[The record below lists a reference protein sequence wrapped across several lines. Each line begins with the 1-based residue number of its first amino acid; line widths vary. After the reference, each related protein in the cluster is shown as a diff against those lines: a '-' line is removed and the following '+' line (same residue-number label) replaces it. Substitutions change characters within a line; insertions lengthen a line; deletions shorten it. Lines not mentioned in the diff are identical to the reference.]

1 MMGYAAEVSV
11 SVMGTSVALIR
22 RNIWTLFV
30 LFVVLSSIM
39 LAVIAVY
46 RWQGMVKEAQAHH
59 QARVSLIANASHSAF
74 LYQEMLLEFIG
85 RELLQD
91 FQLSEQDDAQHSPL
105 LDHLLQVNTS
115 ITAFGLAL
123 PNGQLVRISSNGD
136 IENLPNLLLSDASR
150 DSFLHAL
157 RSPKMVLGR
166 TYFMPALSEW
176 VIPLRKALRNEQGD
190 VIAVMTAGVHLDRAS
205 DVFSRPLNGKVLDNV
220 VMYRDRDGYI
230 QYASAAVE
238 QMSELYVNPQ
248 DSAVVSAVQLAVQQ
262 VSKQDLASL
271 KSSGAV
277 YPYRVQ
283 RGEHRLL
290 GAAAFDPRFEL
301 WLISEVNEQEVW
313 DEFCVSFRLYMLLF
327 LLLQVL
333 AGFLFRSIANKE
345 KEQREQLMHM
355 ANHDALTQLLNRH
368 SLSQVTDA
376 YFKTETPFSLLFIDM
391 DSFKGVNDNFGHD
404 CGDQVLIELAR
415 RLGVHAEPDDVLA
428 RLGGDE
434 FALICPH
441 VDRDVLALKVERLI
455 AAATQVYSVYGFE
468 FQLGVS
474 VGIAL
479 YPEHGSNLNGLLRSA
494 DIAMYE
500 AKKQRNSLCFYADN
514 MEKQYLRNIKIEQAL
529 RLALQNNELSM
540 VYQPQVNSQ
549 GRLLG
554 VEALVRWHSA
564 ELGVVPPDQFI
575 SVAEH
580 CGLMLPI
587 GNFIIRQTLTEMH
600 RLQTELGQVFDVAI
614 NISLRQFT
622 QPGFVES
629 VLYWIDQQPLARHSI
644 TLEVTESLFI
654 EDIDLVLP
662 LFQTLH
668 DAGIRISLDD
678 FGTGYSSLSVLR
690 QLPLDELKVDKS
702 FVDHICVDN
711 TARQMIQSIISIGK
725 NYHMTV
731 LAEGVETEEQADLL
745 HSFGCDRFQGY
756 YFARPMRMDD
766 LRIYLQA

>member
-1 MMGYAAEVSV
+1 M
-11 SVMGTSVALIR
+11 ALIR

-30 LFVVLSSIM
+30 LFVVLSSVM

-46 RWQGMVKEAQAHH
+46 RWQGIVHDAQAHH

-91 FQLSEQDDAQHSPL
+91 ITHNELMNSQHSPL
-105 LDHLLQVNTS
+105 LDHLLKINTS

-123 PNGQLVRISSNGD
+123 PDGELVRISSNGD
-136 IENLPNLLLSDASR
+136 LENLPNLLFHPASR

-166 TYFMPALSEW
+166 TYFMPALNEW
-176 VIPLRKALRNEQGD
+176 VIPLRKALRDEQGN
-190 VIAVMTAGVHLDRAS
+190 VVAVMTAGVHLERAS
-205 DVFSRPLNGKVLDNV
+205 DVFSRPLSENALDNV
-220 VMYRDRDGYI
+220 VMFRDRDGYI
-230 QYASAAVE
+230 QYTSFAQSDNIHD
-238 QMSELYVNPQ
+238 LYDDAQDNSVVN
-248 DSAVVSAVQLAVQQ
+248 AVQLAVQQ
-262 VSKQDLASL
+262 VSKLDLAAL
-271 KSSGAV
+271 KASGEV
-277 YPYRVQ
+277 YPYRVN
-283 RGEHRLL
+283 RGERRLL
-290 GAAAFDPRFEL
+290 GAAAFDNRFEL
-301 WLISEVNEQEVW
+301 WLISEVDEQLVW
-313 DEFCVSFRLYMLLF
+313 DEFCVSFRLYMVLF
-327 LLLQVL
+327 LVLQVL
-333 AGFLFRSIANKE
+333 AAWLFRSIANKE
-345 KEQREQLMHM
+345 KEQREQLVHM

-368 SLSQVTDA
+368 SLSQITDE
-376 YFKTETPFSLLFIDM
+376 YFKTEQPFSLLFIDM

-415 RLGVHAEPDDVLA
+415 RLRVQAEPDDVLA

-441 VDRDVLALKVERLI
+441 VERDVLSVKVERLI
-455 AAATQVYSVYGFE
+455 AAATHVYSVYGFE

-474 VGIAL
+474 VGIAI

-564 ELGVVPPDQFI
+564 ELGFVPPDQFI

-725 NYHMTV
+725 NYQMTV
-731 LAEGVETEEQADLL
+731 LAEGVETEEQANLL

-756 YFARPMRMDD
+756 YFARPMRVDD

>member
-1 MMGYAAEVSV
+1 M
-11 SVMGTSVALIR
+11 
-22 RNIWTLFV
+22 
-30 LFVVLSSIM
+30 LS
-39 LAVIAVY
+39 VIAVY
-46 RWQGMVKEAQAHH
+46 RWQGMVSDEQAHH
-59 QARVSLIANASHSAF
+59 QSRIALIANASHSAF

-85 RELLQD
+85 RELLHELDLQ
-91 FQLSEQDDAQHSPL
+91 QPINAHYSPL
-105 LDHLLQVNTS
+105 LDHLLDINTS
-115 ITAFGLAL
+115 IAAFGLAL
-123 PNGQLVRISSNGD
+123 PDGQLVRISSNGN
-136 IENLPNLLLSDASR
+136 IEQLPNLLLSPDSR

-166 TYFMPALSEW
+166 TYLMPALDEW
-176 VIPLRKALRNEQGD
+176 VIPLRKALRNEYGH
-190 VIAVMTAGVHLDRAS
+190 VVAVMTAGVQLNRAS
-205 DVFSRPLNGKVLDNV
+205 DIFSRPLNGNELESV
-220 VMYRDRDGYI
+220 VMFRDRDGYL
-230 QYASAAVE
+230 QYTSTSDGFSPDVYLEAR
-238 QMSELYVNPQ
+238 
-248 DSAVVSAVQLAVQQ
+248 DGTVVSEVQLALQRVA
-262 VSKQDLASL
+262 KQDLASL
-271 KSSGAV
+271 KASGAV
-277 YPYRVQ
+277 YPYRVT
-283 RGEHRLL
+283 RGEQQLV
-290 GAAAFDPRFEL
+290 GAAAYDARFEL
-301 WLISEVNEQEVW
+301 WLISEVDERVIW
-313 DEFCVSFRLYMLLF
+313 DAFCSSFRLYVVLFFVLQLLAA
-327 LLLQVL
+327 L
-333 AGFLFRSIANKE
+333 LFRSIASKE
-345 KEQREQLMHM
+345 KEQREQLIHM

-368 SLSQVTDA
+368 SLSRITDE
-376 YFKTETPFSLLFIDM
+376 YFKTEQAFSLLFIDM

-415 RLGVHAEPDDVLA
+415 RLRVQAEAGDVLA

-434 FALICPH
+434 FALICPD
-441 VDRDVLALKVERLI
+441 VGRDLLSNKAERLI
-455 AAATQVYSVYGFE
+455 AAATQVYAVYGFE

-474 VGIAL
+474 IGIAL

-500 AKKQRNSLCFYADN
+500 AKKQRNSVCFYAGN
-514 MEKQYLRNIKIEQAL
+514 MEKKYLRNIKIEQAL

-549 GRLLG
+549 GRVLG

-564 ELGVVPPDQFI
+564 ELGFVPPDQFI
-575 SVAEH
+575 SVAEQ

-600 RLQTELGQVFDVAI
+600 KLQTELGQVFDIAI

-622 QPGFVES
+622 QSGFVDS

-668 DAGIRISLDD
+668 EAGIRISLDD

-711 TARQMIQSIISIGK
+711 AARQMIQSIISIGK
-725 NYHMTV
+725 NYQMTV
-731 LAEGVETEEQADLL
+731 LAEGVETEEQANLL

-756 YFARPMRMDD
+756 YFARPMRVED
-766 LRIYLQA
+766 LRIYLQT

>member
-1 MMGYAAEVSV
+1 M
-11 SVMGTSVALIR
+11 ALIR

-30 LFVVLSSIM
+30 LFVVLSSVM

-46 RWQGMVKEAQAHH
+46 RWQGIVHDAQAHH

-74 LYQEMLLEFIG
+74 LHQEMLLEFIG

-91 FQLSEQDDAQHSPL
+91 ITHNELMNSQHSPL
-105 LDHLLQVNTS
+105 LDHLLKINTS

-123 PNGQLVRISSNGD
+123 PDGELVRISSNGD
-136 IENLPNLLLSDASR
+136 LENLPNLLFHPASR

-166 TYFMPALSEW
+166 TYFMPALNEW
-176 VIPLRKALRNEQGD
+176 VIPLRKALRDEQGN
-190 VIAVMTAGVHLDRAS
+190 VVAVMTAGVHLERAS
-205 DVFSRPLNGKVLDNV
+205 DVFSRPLSENVLDNV
-220 VMYRDRDGYI
+220 VMFRDRDGYI
-230 QYASAAVE
+230 QYTSFAQSDNIHD
-238 QMSELYVNPQ
+238 LYDDAQDNSVVN
-248 DSAVVSAVQLAVQQ
+248 AVQLAVQQ
-262 VSKQDLASL
+262 VSKLDLAAL
-271 KSSGAV
+271 KASGEV
-277 YPYRVQ
+277 YPYRVN
-283 RGEHRLL
+283 RGDRRLL
-290 GAAAFDPRFEL
+290 GAAAFDNRFEL
-301 WLISEVNEQEVW
+301 WLISEVDEQLVW
-313 DEFCVSFRLYMLLF
+313 DEFCVSFRLYMVLF
-327 LLLQVL
+327 LVLQVL
-333 AGFLFRSIANKE
+333 AAWLFRSIANKE
-345 KEQREQLMHM
+345 KEQREQLVHM

-368 SLSQVTDA
+368 SLSQITDE
-376 YFKTETPFSLLFIDM
+376 YFKTEQPFSLLFIDM

-415 RLGVHAEPDDVLA
+415 RLRVQAEPDDVLA

-441 VDRDVLALKVERLI
+441 VDRDVLSVKVERLI
-455 AAATQVYSVYGFE
+455 AAATHVYSVYGFE

-474 VGIAL
+474 VGIAI

-564 ELGVVPPDQFI
+564 ELGFVPPDQFI

-725 NYHMTV
+725 NYQMTV
-731 LAEGVETEEQADLL
+731 LAEGVETEEQANLL

-756 YFARPMRMDD
+756 YFARPMRVDD

>member
-1 MMGYAAEVSV
+1 M
-11 SVMGTSVALIR
+11 ALIR

-30 LFVVLSSIM
+30 LFVVLSSVM

-46 RWQGMVKEAQAHH
+46 RWQGIVHDAQAHH

-91 FQLSEQDDAQHSPL
+91 ITHNELMNSQHSPL
-105 LDHLLQVNTS
+105 LDHLLKINTS

-123 PNGQLVRISSNGD
+123 PDGELVRISSNGD
-136 IENLPNLLLSDASR
+136 LENLPNLLFHPASR

-166 TYFMPALSEW
+166 TYFMPALNEW
-176 VIPLRKALRNEQGD
+176 VIPLRKALRDEQGN
-190 VIAVMTAGVHLDRAS
+190 VVAVMTAGVHLERAS
-205 DVFSRPLNGKVLDNV
+205 DVFSRPLSENALDNV
-220 VMYRDRDGYI
+220 VMFRDRDGYI
-230 QYASAAVE
+230 QYTSFAQSDNIHD
-238 QMSELYVNPQ
+238 LYDDAQDNSVVN
-248 DSAVVSAVQLAVQQ
+248 AVQLAVQQ
-262 VSKQDLASL
+262 VSKLDLAAL
-271 KSSGAV
+271 KASGEV
-277 YPYRVQ
+277 YPYRVN
-283 RGEHRLL
+283 RGDRRLL
-290 GAAAFDPRFEL
+290 GAAAFDNRFEL
-301 WLISEVNEQEVW
+301 WLISEVDEQLVW
-313 DEFCVSFRLYMLLF
+313 DEFCVSFRLYMVLF
-327 LLLQVL
+327 LVLQVL
-333 AGFLFRSIANKE
+333 AAWLFRSIANKE

-368 SLSQVTDA
+368 SLSQITDE
-376 YFKTETPFSLLFIDM
+376 YFKTEQPFSLLFIDM

-415 RLGVHAEPDDVLA
+415 RLRVQAEPDDVLA

-441 VDRDVLALKVERLI
+441 VERDVLSVKVERLI
-455 AAATQVYSVYGFE
+455 AAATHVYSVYGFE

-474 VGIAL
+474 VGIAI

-564 ELGVVPPDQFI
+564 ELGFVPPDQFI

-725 NYHMTV
+725 NYQMTV
-731 LAEGVETEEQADLL
+731 LAEGVETEEQANLL

-756 YFARPMRMDD
+756 YFARPMRVDD

>member
-1 MMGYAAEVSV
+1 M
-11 SVMGTSVALIR
+11 ALIR

-30 LFVVLSSIM
+30 LFVVLSSVM

-46 RWQGMVKEAQAHH
+46 RWQGIVHDAQAHH

-91 FQLSEQDDAQHSPL
+91 ITHNELMNSQHSPL
-105 LDHLLQVNTS
+105 LDHLLKINTS

-123 PNGQLVRISSNGD
+123 PDGELVRVSSNGD
-136 IENLPNLLLSDASR
+136 LENLPNLLFHPASR

-166 TYFMPALSEW
+166 TYFMPALNEW
-176 VIPLRKALRNEQGD
+176 VIPLRKALRDEQGN
-190 VIAVMTAGVHLDRAS
+190 VVAVMTAGVHLERAS
-205 DVFSRPLNGKVLDNV
+205 DVFSRPLSENALDNV
-220 VMYRDRDGYI
+220 VMFRDRDGYI
-230 QYASAAVE
+230 QYTSFAQSDNIHD
-238 QMSELYVNPQ
+238 LYDDAQDNSVVN
-248 DSAVVSAVQLAVQQ
+248 AVQLAVQQ
-262 VSKQDLASL
+262 VSKLDLAAL
-271 KSSGAV
+271 KASGEV
-277 YPYRVQ
+277 YPYRVN
-283 RGEHRLL
+283 RGDRRLL
-290 GAAAFDPRFEL
+290 GAAAFDNRFEL
-301 WLISEVNEQEVW
+301 WLISEVDEQLVW
-313 DEFCVSFRLYMLLF
+313 DEFCVSFRLYMVLF
-327 LLLQVL
+327 LVLQVL
-333 AGFLFRSIANKE
+333 AAWLFRSIANKE
-345 KEQREQLMHM
+345 KEQREQLVHM

-368 SLSQVTDA
+368 SLSQITDE
-376 YFKTETPFSLLFIDM
+376 YFKTEQPFSLLFIDM

-415 RLGVHAEPDDVLA
+415 RLRVQAEPDDVLA

-441 VDRDVLALKVERLI
+441 VERDVLSVKVERLI
-455 AAATQVYSVYGFE
+455 AAATHVYSVYGFE

-474 VGIAL
+474 VGIAI

-564 ELGVVPPDQFI
+564 ELGFVPPDQFI

-725 NYHMTV
+725 NYQMTV
-731 LAEGVETEEQADLL
+731 LAEGVETEEQANLL

-756 YFARPMRMDD
+756 YFARPMRVDD

>member
-1 MMGYAAEVSV
+1 M
-11 SVMGTSVALIR
+11 ALIR

-30 LFVVLSSIM
+30 LFVVLSSVM

-46 RWQGMVKEAQAHH
+46 RWQGIVHDAQAHH

-91 FQLSEQDDAQHSPL
+91 ITHNELMNSQHSPL
-105 LDHLLQVNTS
+105 LDHLLKINTS

-123 PNGQLVRISSNGD
+123 PDGELVRISSNGD
-136 IENLPNLLLSDASR
+136 LENLPNLLFHPASR

-166 TYFMPALSEW
+166 TYFMPALNEW
-176 VIPLRKALRNEQGD
+176 VIPLRKALRDEQGN
-190 VIAVMTAGVHLDRAS
+190 VVAVMTAGVHLERAS
-205 DVFSRPLNGKVLDNV
+205 DVFSRPLSENALDNV
-220 VMYRDRDGYI
+220 VMFRDRDGYI
-230 QYASAAVE
+230 QYTSFA
-238 QMSELYVNPQ
+238 QLDNIHDLYDDAQDNSVVN
-248 DSAVVSAVQLAVQQ
+248 AVQLAVQQ
-262 VSKQDLASL
+262 VSKLDLAAL
-271 KSSGAV
+271 KASGEV
-277 YPYRVQ
+277 YPYRVN
-283 RGEHRLL
+283 RGDRRLL
-290 GAAAFDPRFEL
+290 GAAAFDNRFEL
-301 WLISEVNEQEVW
+301 WLISEVDEQLVW
-313 DEFCVSFRLYMLLF
+313 DEFCVSFRLYMVLF
-327 LLLQVL
+327 LVLQVL
-333 AGFLFRSIANKE
+333 AAWLFRSIANKE

-368 SLSQVTDA
+368 SLSQITDE
-376 YFKTETPFSLLFIDM
+376 YFKTEQPFSLLFIDM

-415 RLGVHAEPDDVLA
+415 RLRVQAEPDDVLA

-441 VDRDVLALKVERLI
+441 VERDVLSVKVERLI
-455 AAATQVYSVYGFE
+455 AAATHVYSVYGFE

-474 VGIAL
+474 VGIAI

-564 ELGVVPPDQFI
+564 ELGFVPPDQFI

-725 NYHMTV
+725 NYQMTV
-731 LAEGVETEEQADLL
+731 LAEGVETEEQANLL

-756 YFARPMRMDD
+756 YFARPMRVDD